1 MNKLMYRQMQYL
13 QPTSLS
19 KEGISLL
26 FGLSATQ
33 IDKVFHDG
41 CQDNLTGFKTK
52 AARRARLLRNGNM
65 QLAKI
70 VGFMNVK
77 PDVLPALRKTIDAR
91 ISGVGSVLAV
101 YDDGTGM
108 IFDVAIGRSKVNLF
122 VGKLTVERIASGR
135 ADKIPTRYAMV
146 VMGPCKRFHFEPVED
161 ILLTKPS
168 VSVLD
173 GMYLAGFKDPIGLTE
188 MIRQSFMINYP
199 ADAVRVVS
207 YTNRRLE
214 IEGIN
219 GYTGR
224 AVMTITGPAP
234 RTL

>member
-33 IDKVFHDG
+33 IDRVFQDG

-70 VGFMNVK
+70 VGFVDVK
-77 PDVLPALRKTIDAR
+77 PDVLPVLRKNIDAR
-91 ISGVGSVLAV
+91 ISGVGPVMAV
-101 YDDGTGM
+101 YDDGTGLL
-108 IFDVAIGRSKVNLF
+108 FDVAIGRNKVNLF
-122 VGKLTVERIASGR
+122 VGKPTADKLASKH
-135 ADKIPTRYAMV
+135 ADKIPTRYAMI
-146 VMGPCKRFHFEPVED
+146 VMGPCKRFHFEPVD
-161 ILLTKPS
+161 DLLLSKPS
-168 VSVLD
+168 ISVLD
-173 GMYLAGFKDPIGLTE
+173 GMYLAGFKDPIGLTD
-188 MIRQSFMINYP
+188 MIRQSFMIHYP

>member
-1 MNKLMYRQMQYL
+1 MNTLMYRQMQYL

-26 FGLSATQ
+26 FGLSSTQ

-65 QLAKI
+65 QLARI
-70 VGFMNVK
+70 VGFVNVK
-77 PDVLPALRKTIDAR
+77 PDSLPVLHKHIDAR
-91 ISGVGSVLAV
+91 ITGVGPVMAL
-101 YDDGTGM
+101 YDDGTGLL
-108 IFDVAIGRSKVNLF
+108 FDVAFGRSKVNLF
-122 VGKLTVERIASGR
+122 VGKLTVDKLANGC

-161 ILLTKPS
+161 LLLTKPS
-168 VSVLD
+168 VSVLN
-173 GMYLAGFKDPIGLTE
+173 GMYLADFKDQLHLTE
-188 MIRQSFMINYP
+188 AIRRTYMIHFP

-207 YTNRRLE
+207 KTQNRLE

-224 AVMTITGPAP
+224 ATLTVTGHAP

>member
-1 MNKLMYRQMQYL
+1 MNKIMFRQMQYL

-19 KEGISLL
+19 KEGISQL

-33 IDKVFHDG
+33 IDRVFSDG

-70 VGFMNVK
+70 IGFMRVN
-77 PDVLPALRKTIDAR
+77 DDACRVLRLSIDPRVSA
-91 ISGVGSVLAV
+91 VASVMAV

-108 IFDVAIGRSKVNLF
+108 VFDVAIGRHKVNLF
-122 VGKLTVERIASGR
+122 VGKLTVEKIANGH
-135 ADKIPTRYAMV
+135 ADKIPTRYALT

-161 ILLTKPS
+161 LLLTKPS

-173 GMYLAGFKDPIGLTE
+173 GMYLAGFKDSIGLTE
-188 MIRQSFMINYP
+188 MIRQSFMIHYP

-207 YTNRRLE
+207 HENRRLE

-234 RTL
+234 RNL

>member
-1 MNKLMYRQMQYL
+1 MYNQMQYL

-33 IDKVFHDG
+33 IDRVFQEG

-52 AARRARLLRNGNM
+52 AARRARLLRSGNM

-70 VGFMNVK
+70 VGFANVK
-77 PDVLPALRKTIDAR
+77 PDLQVLRKNLHEQIT
-91 ISGVGSVLAV
+91 GVGPVMAL
-101 YDDGTGM
+101 YDDDTGLL
-108 IFDVAIGRSKVNLF
+108 FDVVIGRSKVNLF
-122 VGKLTVERIASGR
+122 VGVSTVERLANGH
-135 ADKIPTRYAMV
+135 ADKIPTRYAMTV
-146 VMGPCKRFHFEPVED
+146 LGPCKRFQFEPVVD
-161 ILLTKPS
+161 LLLAKPS

-173 GMYLAGFKDPIGLTE
+173 GMYLAGFKDPMGLTE
-188 MIRQSFMINYP
+188 MIRQSFMIKYP
-199 ADAVRVVS
+199 ADAIRVVS
-207 YTNRRLE
+207 YANRRLE

-224 AVMTITGPAP
+224 AVMTVTGPAP